1 MKKQLIALAFLP
13 VLASPASA
21 KPAIELETGGFMT
34 FYGTY
39 AKQKKQTEV
48 LTAINIPAA
57 AYDSRP
63 IGKYNEA
70 DLMGN
75 AEVYFS
81 GKHEFENGT
90 VLGAMIQLEAGTD
103 SDTSNNVVDETYM
116 TFDSKIGRF
125 IAGNVKNVSNMLA
138 VRSRTVSTIGFQET
152 DFKRMIV
159 IPALFA
165 YNKAT
170 YSTLDDISTKLS
182 YISPEIAGFTFAVS
196 AMPGNK
202 TKGKDADNL
211 LIPTDGMKIF
221 KYGFDSVV
229 KYSHDF
235 DGLKMEIGAT
245 YSTYKPNLRANDLP
259 EKEKNTNEY
268 GGGILLSSDNW
279 SFGGSYHYVNATE
292 GAGVMAAVTQSM
304 GPHGWVWEI
313 GATYAYGDFSASVN
327 YMHSLADSF
336 IDEGRKDKY
345 DQYQIAGKYKI
356 DTGVEA
362 FADFAYLKYDA
373 VRQDKGLSNKGFAA
387 AVGVNLFF

>member
-1 MKKQLIALAFLP
+1 MKKQLIALALIP
-13 VLASPASA
+13 VFASPASA
-21 KPAIELETGGFMT
+21 EPAIELKTGGFMT
-34 FYGTY
+34 FYGAY

-48 LTAINIPAA
+48 LTGINIPAA
-57 AYDSRP
+57 AYASRP
-63 IGKYNEA
+63 IGSYNKA

-90 VLGAMIQLEAGTD
+90 ALSAMIQLEAGTD

-116 TFDSKIGRF
+116 TFDSKAGRF

-170 YSTLDDISTKLS
+170 YATLDDISTKLS
-182 YISPEIAGFTFAVS
+182 YISPEMAGFTVAVS

-211 LIPTDGMKIF
+211 LIPTDGTKIF

-235 DGLKMEIGAT
+235 DAFKMEIGAT
-245 YSTYKPNLRANDLP
+245 YSTYKPNMRANDLP
-259 EKEKNTNEY
+259 GKEKNTNEY
-268 GGGILLSSDNW
+268 GGGLLISTDTW

-292 GAGVMAAVTQSM
+292 AAGIMAAVAQTM

-313 GATYAYGDFSASVN
+313 GATYTHNDFSASVN

-356 DTGVEA
+356 DTGIEA

-387 AVGVNLFF
+387 TVGVNLFF